1 MVWKDAL
8 GGCLHPEH
16 RSGLNSASARTAHFF
31 FGGSKQVVMNL
42 LRKVNLCQM
51 GSGTSV
57 LTGSSSMGKQP
68 SHRPVTWGQDPVSK

>member
-1 MVWKDAL
+1 MVWKDGL
-8 GGCLHPEH
+8 GGCPHPEH
-16 RSGLNSASARTAHFF
+16 RSGLYGLNSASACTAPFF
-31 FGGSKQVVMNL
+31 LGGSKQAVMNL

-68 SHRPVTWGQDPVSK
+68 SHRPVT